1 MRSININGYNVEF
14 REDKTDILGLSFLPQ
29 MIEYDNDED
38 WSVFTRGCK
47 QEVSPQNFNLV
58 KEISKNYMTHGI
70 MEIGV
75 SRNGMASFTQAMF
88 QSKPDHI
95 KYLGIDLD
103 DKTYLDNKDK
113 NIFTIRE
120 NSYNRDLVKKYLN
133 EIGLE
138 KISILFIDGWHSV
151 NAVINDWQYVDMLS
165 DNGIVIFHDTNYHP
179 GPTIFLEAIDGK
191 IFKVEKYFE
200 NEDDYG
206 VSIAYRLK

>member
-14 REDKTDILGLSFLPQ
+14 REDKTDIFGLSFLPQ
-29 MIEYDNDED
+29 MTEYDNDED

-120 NSYNRDLVKKYLN
+120 NSYNRDSVKKYLN